1 MSDAIHSAAFRE
13 ALAHF
18 ASGVTIVTAHGS
30 EGLVGFTATGFTS
43 VSLSPPLILVCVAK
57 TASAYDGVVGA
68 SHFGVSVLG
77 EDQRW
82 LAERFATSGIDRF
95 QGVALHPG
103 VALQGGASSPPAPP
117 EALPLPLPLIAGA
130 LAHIECR
137 PHARH
142 DAGDHTLL
150 VGEVLCASTSTGRPL
165 LHFARNF
172 GALAAPA
179 VMPGR
184 SPRVA

>member
-1 MSDAIHSAAFRE
+1 MSNAIHSAAFRE

-43 VSLSPPLILVCVAK
+43 VSLSPPLILVCVNK
-57 TASAYDGVVGA
+57 TASAYDGVIGA
-68 SHFGVSVLG
+68 SHFAVSVLG

-95 QGVALHPG
+95 QGVTLHPG
-103 VALQGGASSPPAPP
+103 IAFQGGALSLPAPAP
-117 EALPLPLPLIAGA
+117 QALPLPLISGA

>member
-1 MSDAIHSAAFRE
+1 MSGPIHSAAFRE

-18 ASGVTIVTAHGS
+18 ASGVTIVSAQGPD
-30 EGLVGFTATGFTS
+30 GPVGFTATGFTS

-57 TASAYDGVVGA
+57 TASAYEGVVGA
-68 SHFGVSVLG
+68 SLFGVSVLG

-82 LAERFATSGIDRF
+82 IAERFATSGIDRF
-95 QGVALHPG
+95 EGVTLH
-103 VALQGGASSPPAPP
+103 GAPISPHGAAVPAATPF
-117 EALPLPLPLIAGA
+117 IGGA

-142 DAGDHTLL
+142 EAGDHTLL
-150 VGEVLCASTSTGRPL
+150 IGEVLGASTSAGRPL

-172 GALAAPA
+172 GALAP

>member
-1 MSDAIHSAAFRE
+1 MSEAINSAAFRE

-18 ASGVTIVTAHGS
+18 ASGVTIVAARRPLGPI
-30 EGLVGFTATGFTS
+30 GFTATGFTS

-68 SHFGVSVLG
+68 ELFGVSVLG
-77 EDQRW
+77 EGQRW

-95 QGVALHPG
+95 DGVSV
-103 VALQGGASSPPAPP
+103 VAG
-117 EALPLPLPLIAGA
+117 EATSAPLIEGA
-130 LAHIECR
+130 LAHLECR

-150 VGEVLCASTSTGRPL
+150 IGEVLRASTSVGRPL
-165 LHFARNF
+165 LHFARRF
-172 GALAAPA
+172 GAFAPGGHA
-179 VMPGR
+179 G
-184 SPRVA
+184 S

>member
-18 ASGVTIVTAHGS
+18 ASGVVIVTARGS

-43 VSLSPPLILVCVAK
+43 VSLSPPLILVCVNK

-68 SHFGVSVLG
+68 NHFGVSVLR
-77 EDQRW
+77 EDQRG

-95 QGVALHPG
+95 QGVDLHAGVSSPG
-103 VALQGGASSPPAPP
+103 EASSPPSPPQAP
-117 EALPLPLPLIAGA
+117 PLPLIAGA

>member
-1 MSDAIHSAAFRE
+1 MSEPIHSAAFRE

-18 ASGVTIVTAHGS
+18 ASGVTIVAARGR
-30 EGLVGFTATGFTS
+30 EGLVGFTATGFSS

-57 TASAYDGVVGA
+57 TASAYEGVVSA
-68 SHFGVSVLG
+68 DLFGVSVLG
-77 EDQRW
+77 EDQQW

-95 QGVALHPG
+95 QGVAL
-103 VALQGGASSPPAPP
+103 QSGASSA
-117 EALPLPLPLIAGA
+117 PLIGGA

-142 DAGDHTLL
+142 EAGDHTLL
-150 VGEVLCASTSTGRPL
+150 LGEVLSASTSAGRPL

-172 GALAAPA
+172 GALAPA
-179 VMPGR
+179 DTPVTPGR

>member
-18 ASGVTIVTAHGS
+18 ASGVTIVTARGS
-30 EGLVGFTATGFTS
+30 AGLVGFTATGFTS

-57 TASAYDGVVGA
+57 TASAYEGVVGA
-68 SHFGVSVLG
+68 SHFGVSVLR
-77 EDQRW
+77 EDQGW
-82 LAERFATSGIDRF
+82 IAERFATSGIDRF
-95 QGVALHPG
+95 QGVALHAG
-103 VALQGGASSPPAPP
+103 VALQGETSPHAPA
-117 EALPLPLPLIAGA
+117 EALPLIAGA

-165 LHFARNF
+165 LHFARSF